1 MMMYSIRI
9 IKRRRHIAKAIKTD
23 EGGSTMN
30 EKEKIKFEKIKFE
43 IETIKQMHDVLIYSI
58 SILNRDLEEVSD
70 LINQKL
76 NQK

>member
-1 MMMYSIRI
+1 
-9 IKRRRHIAKAIKTD
+9 
-23 EGGSTMN
+23 MN
-30 EKEKIKFEKIKFE
+30 EKEKNKFEKIKFE

-76 NQK
+76 DQK